1 MTPPPVSPGENSS
14 IDEILDANAIG
25 LLHFERFLPLVARV
39 SSSEEFPKYEQVCAR
54 YDEQRGLNL
63 GALGNDADAVE
74 AMSAVL
80 GDQLEEHVQLRRVL
94 QMRWHGEAGDA
105 VQIYLSAE
113 HQAAA
118 EFVKLIEDSHQ
129 TMSAAVDVLRDAVTD
144 KAELF
149 GGLDIDAVDGRT
161 ADEIDA
167 ILLASGIECVPFDRE
182 SVFPRLAAA
191 FEELAE
197 RARGADVSDEF
208 AAEVGER
215 SRKWIHEEFV
225 PRMKAT
231 CDAVLGACTSTDTA
245 VRDSLALLVD
255 VLGDVQDPSF
265 GDLDE
270 RSWAIA
276 PGATVTEPCPAVDD
290 SSATPPAT
298 ASAAATPAAS
308 AAPSIAGSSVAAPSF
323 GAPNAGSP
331 VVAGGTDSSGPRTPD
346 DGSAARAGE
355 SLDGLVERVVAEIVD
370 RVDEALSTAVPDDRS
385 ADDRSA
391 DDRSADVRS
400 ADDRSANVRGSD
412 DIAPPSIAEPDGGSA
427 VQDDPAGPRT
437 ESVPSAP
444 PEQSPLPEQSL
455 PIDSRTPGSTD
466 ERGHLEA
473 ELDGHRARIALEH
486 DGAVTLR
493 LETPGLGVRSCE
505 LRIGPFGLPE
515 IVEIPGAADSA
526 DANQSSIPAA
536 TPPSE
541 PVPTSEPV
549 PPTNAAPADSAPTEP
564 TPTEPTPTEPT
575 PTEPTPAD
583 SVPSQG
589 SDPMSPDAQAQC
601 LPESPTDEP
610 TVQPDA
616 DEDEAGHH
624 PSAAQHPVSAD
635 LPRPPAESQ
644 DSSTGA
650 GLSEAGTL

>member
-1 MTPPPVSPGENSS
+1 MTPPPVSPEQHSS
-14 IDEILDANAIG
+14 IDEILDANAVG

-39 SSSEEFPKYEQVCAR
+39 SSSEEFPKYEQICAR

-80 GDQLEEHVQLRRVL
+80 GDQLEEHVRLRRVL

-113 HQAAA
+113 QQTAT
-118 EFVKLIEDSHQ
+118 EFLKSIEDSHQ
-129 TMSAAVDVLRDAVTD
+129 TMSAAVEVLRDAVTD

-161 ADEIDA
+161 VDEIDA

-197 RARGADVSDEF
+197 RARSADVSDEF

-215 SRKWIHEEFV
+215 SREWIHEEFV
-225 PRMKAT
+225 PRMKTT
-231 CDAVLGACTSTDTA
+231 CDAVLDACTSTDIA

-255 VLGDVQDPSF
+255 VLGDVHDPPF

-276 PGATVTEPCPAVDD
+276 PGATSAEPWQAADD

-298 ASAAATPAAS
+298 ASAPTTPAAS
-308 AAPSIAGSSVAAPSF
+308 AAQSIAGPAVAAPAVA
-323 GAPNAGSP
+323 APNTGPS
-331 VVAGGTDSSGPRTPD
+331 VVAGGTDSSGPRTSEE
-346 DGSAARAGE
+346 GSAARAGE
-355 SLDGLVERVVAEIVD
+355 SLDGLVDRVVAEIVD
-370 RVDEALSTAVPDDRS
+370 RVDEALSTAIPDDRS
-385 ADDRSA
+385 ADDGSA
-391 DDRSADVRS
+391 DDRSS
-400 ADDRSANVRGSD
+400 DDRRSSD
-412 DIAPPSIAEPDGGSA
+412 VTGPSTAEPDGGSA

-437 ESVPSAP
+437 ESVPS
-444 PEQSPLPEQSL
+444 SLPEQSL
-455 PIDSRTPGSTD
+455 PIDSRSPASTD

-473 ELDGHRARIALEH
+473 ELDGHRARIALSE

-493 LETPGLGVRSCE
+493 LETPGLGVRSFE

-515 IVEIPGAADSA
+515 IVEIPGAADNV
-526 DANQSSIPAA
+526 DANQPSIPAA

-541 PVPTSEPV
+541 PMPTSEPV
-549 PPTNAAPADSAPTEP
+549 PTTDSGLADT
-564 TPTEPTPTEPT
+564 TPTESGPADTTPTESGPV
-575 PTEPTPAD
+575 EPAPAD

-589 SDPMSPDAQAQC
+589 SDPMSTDAQAQC
-601 LPESPTDEP
+601 LPESPTDE
-610 TVQPDA
+610 TVQQDA
-616 DEDEAGHH
+616 DETGND

-635 LPRPPAESQ
+635 LPRPPAESHE
-644 DSSTGA
+644 SSTGA

>member
-1 MTPPPVSPGENSS
+1 MTPPPVASEQNSS
-14 IDEILDANAIG
+14 IDEILDANATG

-39 SSSEEFPKYEQVCAR
+39 SSSEEFPKYEQIRAR

-80 GDQLEEHVQLRRVL
+80 GDQFEEHVQLRRVL

-113 HQAAA
+113 QQTAT
-118 EFVKLIEDSHQ
+118 EFLTLIEDSHQ

-161 ADEIDA
+161 VDEIDA
-167 ILLASGIECVPFDRE
+167 ILLASGIECLPFDRE
-182 SVFPRLAAA
+182 SVFPRLAGA

-197 RARGADVSDEF
+197 RARSADVSDEF

-215 SRKWIHEEFV
+215 SRKWIHEQFV
-225 PRMKAT
+225 PRMKTT
-231 CDAVLGACTSTDTA
+231 CDAVLDACTSTDTA

-255 VLGDVQDPSF
+255 VLGDVRDPSF

-270 RSWAIA
+270 RSWATA
-276 PGATVTEPCPAVDD
+276 PGATSSEPWQATDG
-290 SSATPPAT
+290 SSVTPPAT
-298 ASAAATPAAS
+298 VSAPATSAAGTAPSAAASNA
-308 AAPSIAGSSVAAPSF
+308 
-323 GAPNAGSP
+323 GAP
-331 VVAGGTDSSGPRTPD
+331 VFAGGTDSSGLRTSD
-346 DGSAARAGE
+346 DASAVQLDE
-355 SLDGLVERVVAEIVD
+355 SVNRLVDRVVAEIVD

-385 ADDRSA
+385 ADDGS
-391 DDRSADVRS
+391 DDD
-400 ADDRSANVRGSD
+400 RGSD
-412 DIAPPSIAEPDGGSA
+412 AVTAPSTAEPAGVSG
-427 VQDDPAGPRT
+427 VQDDPAGPGT
-437 ESVPSAP
+437 ESVP
-444 PEQSPLPEQSL
+444 PEQSSVPEQSL
-455 PIDSRTPGSTD
+455 PVDPRSPGAAD

-473 ELDGHRARIALEH
+473 ELDGHRARIALAH
-486 DGAVTLR
+486 DGTVTLR
-493 LETPGLGVRSCE
+493 LETPGPGVRSFA

-515 IVEIPGAADSA
+515 IVEVPGAADGE
-526 DANQSSIPAA
+526 DANQPSIPAA

-541 PVPTSEPV
+541 PVTPTEPV
-549 PPTNAAPADSAPTEP
+549 PPSGSALAEPVPAEP
-564 TPTEPTPTEPT
+564 IPAEPVPAEPV
-575 PTEPTPAD
+575 PAEP
-583 SVPSQG
+583 VPSQG
-589 SDPMSPDAQAQC
+589 PSDSMSSDAQAQC
-601 LPESPTDEP
+601 LPESPTHAP
-610 TVQPDA
+610 TVQQDA
-616 DEDEAGHH
+616 DADAAEHH

-635 LPRPPAESQ
+635 IPRPPAETP